1 MSQTS
6 FSRSSRLWLFIA
18 GLGLAGLAITTYLTT
33 NAILHSEIACS
44 IDGCNTVLNSK
55 WAKIFGVP
63 ASAYGMVTYSLIMLG
78 ALHAFQSPTNSLPG
92 KIVTGISSA
101 IGLVGSIYLTIIEI
115 FVIKALCTY
124 CITSASLVVVS
135 AIATVVAARREGPLW
150 SMAWRAVKTLK

>member
-6 FSRSSRLWLFIA
+6 SRRASRLWLFIA

-44 IDGCNTVLNSK
+44 INGCNTVLNSK

-78 ALHAFQSPTNSLPG
+78 ALHAFQSPTNSLLG
-92 KIVTGISSA
+92 RIVTGTSSA
-101 IGLVGSIYLTIIEI
+101 IGLAGSIYLTIIEI

-124 CITSASLVVVS
+124 CITSATLVAVSTIAAVVV
-135 AIATVVAARREGPLW
+135 ARREGTVW
-150 SMAWRAVKTLK
+150 SMTSKAVKARR

>member
-33 NAILHSEIACS
+33 NAILHPEISCS

-78 ALHAFQSPTNSLPG
+78 ALHAFQSPIGNLLG
-92 KIVTGISSA
+92 RIVTGTSSA

-115 FVIKALCTY
+115 FVIKALCPY
-124 CITSASLVVVS
+124 CITSAALVVVS

-150 SMAWRAVKTLK
+150 SMAWRAGKTFT

>member
-6 FSRSSRLWLFIA
+6 SRRPSRLWLFIA

-33 NAILHSEIACS
+33 NAILHSEVACS

-55 WAKIFGVP
+55 WSKIFGFP

-78 ALHAFQSPTNSLPG
+78 ALHAFQSPTNSLLG
-92 KIVTGISSA
+92 RIVTGTSSA

-115 FVIKALCTY
+115 FVIKALCPY
-124 CITSASLVVVS
+124 CITSAALVVVS

-150 SMAWRAVKTLK
+150 SMAWRAGKTFT

>member
-33 NAILHSEIACS
+33 NAILHSEIGCS
-44 IDGCNTVLNSK
+44 IDGCNTVLKSK

-63 ASAYGMVTYSLIMLG
+63 ASAYGMFTYSLIMLG
-78 ALHAFQSPTNSLPG
+78 ALHAFQSPTNNLLG
-92 KIVTGISSA
+92 RIVTAISSA

-115 FVIKALCTY
+115 FVIKALCPY
-124 CITSASLVVVS
+124 CITSAALVVVS
-135 AIATVVAARREGPLW
+135 AIATIVAARREGPLW
-150 SMAWRAVKTLK
+150 SMVWRAAKTFT